1 MTFEDQSLK
10 PTKRVRSR
18 PEPRNAQ
25 RKPPDRGP
33 ESSINRFHV
42 LYVIVSALVICA
54 MLALALS
61 TIDLGGLFSDD
72 DNSANIQDP
81 NADLLA
87 EQQTVVAEHPDDVD
101 EIVLLANLL
110 GNTGQIQEAIPWY
123 EKALE
128 LEPGDTGIRLDFAR
142 SLAGAGLQT
151 DAEAQFLKVLG
162 EEPDNQ
168 TAHYYLA
175 ELYMIWSPPRESEAM
190 EHYQEAA
197 DLDPESFLGERA
209 RNRLDTM
216 APSASP
222 GSPAS
227 SPEIPGP

>member
-25 RKPPDRGP
+25 RKTETSGP
-33 ESSINRFHV
+33 ETPINRFHV
-42 LYVIVSALVICA
+42 VYVIVSALVICA

-61 TIDLGGLFSDD
+61 TIDLGGFFSGD
-72 DNSANIQDP
+72 DNSANIEDP

-87 EQQTVVAEHPDDVD
+87 DQQTVVAEHPDDVD

-128 LEPGDTGIRLDFAR
+128 LAPDDMGVRLDFAR

-151 DAEAQFLKVLG
+151 DAEAQFLKVLSA
-162 EEPDNQ
+162 EPDNQ

-175 ELYMIWSPPRESEAM
+175 ELYMVWNPPQEGKAR
-190 EHYQEAA
+190 EHYQKAVE
-197 DLDPESFLGERA
+197 LDPGSFLGERA

-216 APSASP
+216 TPLASE
-222 GSPAS
+222 GSPVS
-227 SPEIPGP
+227 TPEVVGS